1 MFHST
6 NDLSIFIPIS
16 PGFRQQ
22 AETFA
27 KEQPTSEKATQVYL
41 NTLAV
46 QVMNLY
52 LQMMDTPTNLSASDS
67 WHQSDRLCMD
77 VADLYITGIG
87 NLECRPIRAGEASC
101 TIPAEVQ
108 NDRIGYVVIQ
118 IDEGDRNGRILGF
131 VPAIAGSILPVKHLR
146 SLEHLLVH
154 LDQLKRVETPSITYL
169 HQWFNNLFESKWQT
183 LETAFTHQR
192 PAVVFLAQSNQGTID
207 ATTISELTQLIQ
219 TTKDEETRW
228 RAAEALWTIDPLH
241 PMSGVRR
248 VIDLG
253 MQLAGQAVALMVA
266 ILQKSDQSVAILLR
280 VYPMGSQRY
289 LPAKL
294 QLAGLLEDDKPFL
307 EAESR
312 DRDDY
317 IQLKFCAEFG
327 EQFKVRVSLENVSIT
342 ERFAV

>member
-6 NDLSIFIPIS
+6 NDLSISIPIS
-16 PGFRQQ
+16 PSFRQQ

-27 KEQPTSEKATQVYL
+27 KEQPTPEKATQVYL

-46 QVMNLY
+46 QIMNIY
-52 LQMMDTPTNLSASDS
+52 LQMMDIPTDLSASDS

-77 VADLYITGIG
+77 VADLHITGIG
-87 NLECRPIRAGEASC
+87 HLECRPIRADEATC

-108 NDRIGYVVIQ
+108 NHRIGYVVVQ
-118 IDEGDRNGRILGF
+118 IDAGDRNGKILGF
-131 VPAIAGSILPVKHLR
+131 LPTIAGSVLPIKHLH
-146 SLEHLLVH
+146 SLDHLLVH
-154 LDQLKRVETPSITYL
+154 LDQLQRVTVPSRTHL
-169 HQWFNNLFESKWQT
+169 HQWFNNLFEAKWQT
-183 LETAFTHQR
+183 IETVFTHQR
-192 PAVVFLAQSNQGTID
+192 PAVVFLGESNQGTMD
-207 ATTISELTQLIQ
+207 ATTISELTHLIQ

-248 VIDLG
+248 VLDLG
-253 MQLAGQAVALMVA
+253 MHLAGQGVALMVA
-266 ILQKSDQSVAILLR
+266 ILQKPNQNVAVLLR

-294 QLAGLLEDDKPFL
+294 QLAGLLEDGKPFL

-327 EQFKVRVSLENVSIT
+327 EQFQVRVSLGNASIT
-342 ERFAV
+342 ESFVV